1 MLKQLLLI
9 VQVFQPKHFIYMS
22 PMKKNWE
29 SYFFTMKRQ
38 VTNDFDRHGIPLDF
52 VWLDLETG
60 WWSIY
65 RVGSNDSR
73 DNIFSDGVY
82 SWIKNHL
89 SCFYVCLRWSV
100 CTKPKGMNNI
110 LHICIQTIQRIPNKM
125 LSTYYHYFR
134 RFWRHNICRYQYVL
148 QYILWT

>member
-1 MLKQLLLI
+1 
-9 VQVFQPKHFIYMS
+9 MS

-82 SWIKNHL
+82 S
-89 SCFYVCLRWSV
+89 
-100 CTKPKGMNNI
+100 
-110 LHICIQTIQRIPNKM
+110 
-125 LSTYYHYFR
+125 
-134 RFWRHNICRYQYVL
+134 
-148 QYILWT
+148 